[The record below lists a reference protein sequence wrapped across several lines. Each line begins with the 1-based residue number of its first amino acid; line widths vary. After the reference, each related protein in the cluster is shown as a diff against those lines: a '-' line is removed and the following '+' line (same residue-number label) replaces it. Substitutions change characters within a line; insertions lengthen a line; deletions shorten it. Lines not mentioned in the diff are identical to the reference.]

1 MMFFFL
7 QMFERKIIYLLFYFF
22 FDVLHLT
29 IEENPNWFYL
39 FSGGFIDSW

>member
-1 MMFFFL
+1 MMFFL

-29 IEENPNWFYL
+29 IEENLMFIRMILSIFGWFY
-39 FSGGFIDSW
+39 W